1 MEVHSPVSHTLYDP
15 ELLLSR
21 SGGKPPLTM
30 QSFTKLVTA
39 GGPFGQLLL
48 SVQPRCTAFQEQLRP
63 MLCPSGVGV
72 LSALRSAARPALG
85 LDAFKI

>member
-1 MEVHSPVSHTLYDP
+1 VRQAAEEAGVEVHSPVSHTLYDP

-39 GGPFGQLLL
+39 GGPFVEL
-48 SVQPRCTAFQEQLRP
+48 STFD
-63 MLCPSGVGV
+63 
-72 LSALRSAARPALG
+72 SAALVS
-85 LDAFKI
+85 LL